1 MIRYFQNILNLY
13 INKYKEQR
21 DTPRKSRGHTANFID
36 ESRVKI
42 QIYCVFSHF
51 KQINTRRLRMR

>member
-36 ESRVKI
+36 ESRV
-42 QIYCVFSHF
+42 
-51 KQINTRRLRMR
+51 